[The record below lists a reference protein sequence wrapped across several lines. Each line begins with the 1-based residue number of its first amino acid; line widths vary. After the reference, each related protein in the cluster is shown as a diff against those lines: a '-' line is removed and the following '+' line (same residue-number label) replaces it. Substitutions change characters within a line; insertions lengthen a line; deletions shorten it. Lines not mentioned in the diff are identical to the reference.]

1 MGWILWWEVGTL
13 EEQMTESL
21 VSLAARIR
29 AGEQSPLEA
38 VDGALAGIE
47 ATDAEL
53 NAFCEV
59 RASDARAQAR
69 AVGER
74 LARGEHVG
82 VLAGVPIGVKDLEN
96 ATGFRTTYGDP
107 AHASDPPAT
116 RDSVEVARLRA
127 AGAVVVGKTNTPA
140 YGFHAETNNLVFGPT
155 RNPWALERTCGGS
168 SGGSA
173 VAVSSGMVTLAT
185 GSDGGGSIRIPSETC
200 GICGFKPTHGVVPG
214 GDDDPPTWG
223 HLSTRGPMAR
233 TFPEIALAL
242 DVVKGMSTRDLLS
255 FELPGSFV
263 DAAAQASVDG
273 LRIAWSPTLG
283 HARPD
288 PEVLERCEAA
298 LRVLESHGARVVETI
313 DRLFAENPAG
323 PWSLRAA
330 PGSWLLVSAGGVP
343 WEERFLPEAR
353 LIPRFGENLT
363 GLQVHDGDAG
373 AHEANLRLAELWER
387 VDLLVTP
394 GMATVPPRIGELSP
408 YGGGWAADYTLP
420 FNLVRAPAAVVPAG
434 FVTDADDELPI
445 GLQIVAPRGADLAL
459 MRAAAGA
466 DAVLG
471 FSALRPPV
479 HA

>member
-1 MGWILWWEVGTL
+1 
-13 EEQMTESL
+13 MTETLMSI
-21 VSLAARIR
+21 AGRIR

-38 VDGALAGIE
+38 VDAALAAIE
-47 ATDAEL
+47 TTDGEL

-59 RASDARAQAR
+59 RADDARAQAR

-82 VLAGVPIGVKDLEN
+82 ALAGVPIGVKDLEN

-140 YGFHAETNNLVFGPT
+140 YGFHAETVNLVFGAT
-155 RNPWALERTCGGS
+155 RSPWAVGRTAGGS

-173 VAVSSGMVTLAT
+173 AAVASGMVTLAT

-242 DVVKGMSTRDLLS
+242 DIVKGISTRDMLS
-255 FELPGSFV
+255 FDLAGSFA
-263 DAAAQASVDG
+263 DAAAGASVAG

-288 PEVLERCEAA
+288 GEVVELCEAA
-298 LRVLESHGARVVETI
+298 LRVLEAHGARVVETV
-313 DRLFAENPAG
+313 DKLFTENPAG

-330 PGSWLLVSAGGVP
+330 AGSWRLVSSGGDE

-353 LIPRFGENLT
+353 LIPRFGAKLT
-363 GLQVHDGDAG
+363 GAQVHEGDVG

-394 GMATVPPRIGELSP
+394 GMATVPPHIGELSP
-408 YGGGWAADYTLP
+408 LGGGWAADFTLP

-434 FVTDADDELPI
+434 FVSDDGDSLPI
-445 GLQIVAPRGADLAL
+445 GLQIVAPRGSDLAL
-459 MRAAAGA
+459 MKAAAGA
-466 DAVLG
+466 DAALG

>member
-1 MGWILWWEVGTL
+1 MGV
-13 EEQMTESL
+13 
-21 VSLAARIR
+21 AARIR
-29 AGEQSPLEA
+29 SGEVSAVEA
-38 VDGALAGIE
+38 VDAALDRIA
-47 ATDAEL
+47 AADREL

-69 AVGER
+69 AIADR
-74 LARGEHVG
+74 LARGENVG

-96 ATGFRTTYGDP
+96 ATGFRTTFGDP
-107 AHASDPPAT
+107 KHASDPPAT
-116 RDSVEVARLRA
+116 RDSIEVFRLRA

-155 RNPWALERTCGGS
+155 RNPWALGRTCGGS

-173 VAVSSGMVTLAT
+173 VAVATGMVTLAT

-242 DVVKGMSTRDLLS
+242 DVVKGISSRDLLS
-255 FELPGSFV
+255 FELPGSFAET
-263 DAAAQASVDG
+263 AARASVDG

-283 HARPD
+283 YARPD
-288 PEVLERCEAA
+288 AAVIALCEAA
-298 LRVLESHGARVVETI
+298 LRALEANGARVVETI
-313 DRLFAENPAG
+313 DRVFDGHPGG
-323 PWSLRAA
+323 PWSLSAA
-330 PGSWLLVSAGGVP
+330 AGSWAVATAGGGA

-353 LIPRFGENLT
+353 FIPRFGEHLT
-363 GLQVHDGDAG
+363 GVQVHEGAVG
-373 AHEANLRLAELWER
+373 AHLANLRLAELWER
-387 VDLLVTP
+387 ADLLVTP

-434 FVTDADDELPI
+434 NVSDAGDSLPI

-459 MRAAAGA
+459 MRAAAGV

-471 FSALRPPV
+471 FSSRRPPV
-479 HA
+479 SCGS

>member
-1 MGWILWWEVGTL
+1 MADSLL
-13 EEQMTESL
+13 EL
-21 VSLAARIR
+21 VARIR
-29 AGEQSPLEA
+29 GGEISPLEA
-38 VDGALAGIE
+38 VDETLARIDV
-47 ATDAEL
+47 ADAAL

-59 RASDARAQAR
+59 RADDARAQAK

-74 LARGEHVG
+74 LARGEPVG
-82 VLAGVPIGVKDLEN
+82 TLAGVPVGVKDLEH
-96 ATGFRTTYGDP
+96 AAGFRTTYGDP
-107 AHASDPPAT
+107 AHAADPPAA

-155 RNPWALERTCGGS
+155 RNPWAPNRTCGGS

-173 VAVSSGMVTLAT
+173 VAVATSMVTLAT

-223 HLSTRGPMAR
+223 HLSTRGPLAR

-242 DVVKGMSTRDLLS
+242 DVVKGISTRDLLS
-255 FELPGSFV
+255 FDLAGSFA
-263 DAAAQASVDG
+263 DAAARPSVDG

-283 HARPD
+283 YARPD
-288 PEVLERCEAA
+288 AEVLARCEAA
-298 LRVLESHGARVVETI
+298 LRALEDHGARVVETVEQP
-313 DRLFAENPAG
+313 FSVTPAG
-323 PWSLRAA
+323 PWALRAA
-330 PGSWLLVSAGGVP
+330 AGSWALVTKDGEEH
-343 WEERFLPEAR
+343 WRERFLPEAVF
-353 LIPRFGENLT
+353 IPQYGEHLT
-363 GLQVHDGDAG
+363 GVQVAEGDAG

-387 VDLLVTP
+387 VDVLVTP

-420 FNLVRAPAAVVPAG
+420 FNLVRSPAAVVPAG
-434 FVTDADDELPI
+434 FVADDGDSLPI

-459 MRAAAGA
+459 MRVATAT
-466 DAVLG
+466 DEVLG
-471 FSALRPPV
+471 FSARRPPAPV
-479 HA
+479 AS

>member
-1 MGWILWWEVGTL
+1 
-13 EEQMTESL
+13 
-21 VSLAARIR
+21 
-29 AGEQSPLEA
+29 
-38 VDGALAGIE
+38 
-47 ATDAEL
+47 
-53 NAFCEV
+53 
-59 RASDARAQAR
+59 
-69 AVGER
+69 

-155 RNPWALERTCGGS
+155 RNPWALGRTCGGS

-173 VAVSSGMVTLAT
+173 AAVSSGLVTLAT

-214 GDDDPPTWG
+214 GDDDAPTWA
-223 HLSTRGPMAR
+223 HLSTRGPIAR

-242 DVVKGMSTRDLLS
+242 DVVKGVSTRDLSS
-255 FELPGSFV
+255 FDLAGSFV
-263 DAAAQASVDG
+263 DAAARASVDG

-288 PEVLERCEAA
+288 AEVLALCEAG
-298 LRVLESHGARVVETI
+298 LRVLESHGARVVETV
-313 DRLFAENPAG
+313 DPLFDPNPAG
-323 PWSLRAA
+323 PWSMRAA
-330 PGSWLLVSAGGVP
+330 AGSWRVVSADGDE

-353 LIPRFGENLT
+353 LIPRFGQKLT
-363 GLQVHDGDAG
+363 AAQVEDGDVG
-373 AHEANLRLAELWER
+373 AHAANLRMAELWER

-394 GMATVPPRIGELSP
+394 GMATVPPHIGELSP
-408 YGGGWAADYTLP
+408 YGGGWAADYTLA
-420 FNLVRAPAAVVPAG
+420 FNLVRAPAAVVPVG
-434 FVTDADDELPI
+434 FVTDDGDALPI
-445 GLQIVAPRGADLAL
+445 GLQIVAPRGSDLAL
-459 MRAAAGA
+459 MRAAAAA
-466 DAVLG
+466 DAALG
-471 FSALRPPV
+471 FSARRPPV

>member
-1 MGWILWWEVGTL
+1 
-13 EEQMTESL
+13 MTESL
-21 VSLAARIR
+21 LSLAGRIR

-38 VDGALAGIE
+38 VDAALAGIE
-47 ATDAEL
+47 ATDGDL

-59 RASDARAQAR
+59 RADDARAQAQ

-82 VLAGVPIGVKDLEN
+82 VLAGVPIGVKDLEH

-155 RNPWALERTCGGS
+155 RNPWAPARTAGGS

-173 VAVSSGMVTLAT
+173 AAVASGMVTLAT

-200 GICGFKPTHGVVPG
+200 GICGFKPTHGVVPS
-214 GDDDPPTWG
+214 GDEDPPTWG

-242 DVVKGMSTRDLLS
+242 DVVKGISPRDLLS
-255 FELPGSFV
+255 FELSGSFV
-263 DAAAQASVDG
+263 DAAARASVEG
-273 LRIAWSPTLG
+273 LRLAWSPTLG

-288 PEVLERCEAA
+288 REVLELCEAA
-298 LRVLESHGARVVETI
+298 LRVLESHGARVVETV
-313 DRLFAENPAG
+313 DSPFTRNPAG
-323 PWSLRAA
+323 PWALRAA
-330 PGSWLLVSAGGVP
+330 AGSWRVVSSGGSASSDA

-353 LIPRFGENLT
+353 LIPRFGESLT
-363 GLQVHDGDAG
+363 GAQVNDGDVG

-387 VDLLVTP
+387 VDLLITP

-408 YGGGWAADYTLP
+408 YGGGWAADYTLA
-420 FNLVRAPAAVVPAG
+420 FNLVRAPAAVVPTG
-434 FVTDADDELPI
+434 FVSDGGDTLPI
-445 GLQIVAPRGADLAL
+445 GLQIVAPRGADIAL

-466 DAVLG
+466 DAALG
-471 FSALRPPV
+471 FSARRPPV